1 MEKDLRVE
9 RNREVV
15 EQFFEAMRRGDAA
28 GLRAALQPDAVW
40 NIPQSGGRRN
50 PRGAD
55 EIIALLTGAPGE
67 FYRPE
72 TIRFERAF
80 LVVDADHAAYQF
92 RMRCTTASGS
102 PYDNLYVFG
111 FRLVDGRIAEGW
123 EHTDTAYWQRTVRG
137 EDADSK

>member
-1 MEKDLRVE
+1 MESDRRVE

-15 EQFFEAMRRGDAA
+15 EGFFGAMRRGDAN

-40 NIPQSGGRRN
+40 NIPQSGGWPS

-55 EIIALLTGAPGE
+55 EIIALLTGAPGD

-72 TIRFERAF
+72 TIRFERGF
-80 LVVDADHAAYQF
+80 LVVDENHAALQF
-92 RMRCTTASGS
+92 RMHCTTAGGS
-102 PYDNLYVFG
+102 PYDNVYVFS
-111 FRLVDGRIAEGW
+111 FRLTDGRIAEGW

-137 EDADSK
+137 EDAT